1 MNSMKELFQKL
12 KTDSWTLGIIL
23 GIVVPLITFG
33 ILWLIMMQLGPISA
47 GRYWLKESTIML
59 LAIFTNLFTFRYY
72 MVNLRYDRTG
82 RGILLVTFV
91 MAAVFFV
98 LYL

>member
-1 MNSMKELFQKL
+1 MSNLFSKL
-12 KTDSWTLGIIL
+12 KRDSWSLGIVI
-23 GIVVPLITFG
+23 GVVVPLIVYG
-33 ILWLIMMQLGPISA
+33 LVMLILMQWGTLQPGV
-47 GRYWLKESTIML
+47 YVLKPSTIKL
-59 LAIFTNLFTFRYY
+59 LAIFSNLITFRYY

-91 MAAVFFV
+91 FAAIFFV